1 MAATVDESA
10 HWHTAAERAAFVRD
24 ILDRIGDKWSVIVI
38 CRLGK
43 GPHRFNELRRTSDGI
58 TQRMLSSTLRALERD
73 GIVTRTVHPTV
84 PPRVEYALTETGR
97 TLLDVVKALARWT
110 DQHVD
115 VIRAARADYDQRTHA
130 TA

>member
-1 MAATVDESA
+1 MDESGN
-10 HWHTAAERAAFVRD
+10 WHTAAERAGFVRD

-38 CRLGK
+38 CRLGT
-43 GPHRFNELRRTSDGI
+43 GPHRFNELRRATEGI

-73 GIVTRTVHPTV
+73 GIVSRTVHPTV

-97 TLLDVVKALARWT
+97 TLLDVVTALARWT

-115 VIRAARADYDQRTHA
+115 VIRAARADYDDRTHA